1 MASISEKLLKLK
13 EEIEQAKLDKAG
25 VESILKQNMQRLKD
39 EFQVRS
45 VDAANKKLEELNK
58 QKLELEDS
66 IESAMKSLEEKYQW

>member
-13 EEIEQAKLDKAG
+13 EEIEQAKLDKAQ
-25 VESILKQNMQRLKD
+25 VEGALKQNMQRLKD

-45 VDAANKKLEELNK
+45 VEAANKKLDELNK